1 MKTPNQI
8 SDYSW
13 PAYFI
18 ISHVLEYRTA
28 QVKPDLNID
37 IE

>member
-13 PAYFI
+13 PAYCI
-18 ISHVLEYRTA
+18 ISHVLEYIA
-28 QVKPDLNID
+28 DQVKPDLNID